1 MFFGSSE
8 TIKDIM
14 GGIAQILKIMLED
27 LKDSNDKSNGKLNV
41 PKNPLLQNNS
51 MFLDQSDIPDN
62 LIVGLVFKTAHQTLD
77 LILKNLPINEKNSQR
92 RKIFQDIF
100 RVV

>member
-41 PKNPLLQNNS
+41 PKNPLL
-51 MFLDQSDIPDN
+51 
-62 LIVGLVFKTAHQTLD
+62 
-77 LILKNLPINEKNSQR
+77 
-92 RKIFQDIF
+92 
-100 RVV
+100 